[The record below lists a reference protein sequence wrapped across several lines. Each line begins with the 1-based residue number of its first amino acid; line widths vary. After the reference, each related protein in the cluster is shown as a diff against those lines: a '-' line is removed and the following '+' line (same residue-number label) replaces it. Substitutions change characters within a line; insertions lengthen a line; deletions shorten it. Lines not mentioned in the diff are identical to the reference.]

1 MGEQEKFYEF
11 LNSIKALI
19 AVLLLAATI
28 NAGFAAYENV
38 YFTYQAIA
46 MKRQANA
53 MERMFLGGK
62 TLEEGYKE
70 MWEKALKEKG
80 K

>member
-28 NAGFAAYENV
+28 NAGFTAYENV
-38 YFTYQAIA
+38 YKSA
-46 MKRQANA
+46 
-53 MERMFLGGK
+53 GK
-62 TLEEGYKE
+62 
-70 MWEKALKEKG
+70 
-80 K
+80 